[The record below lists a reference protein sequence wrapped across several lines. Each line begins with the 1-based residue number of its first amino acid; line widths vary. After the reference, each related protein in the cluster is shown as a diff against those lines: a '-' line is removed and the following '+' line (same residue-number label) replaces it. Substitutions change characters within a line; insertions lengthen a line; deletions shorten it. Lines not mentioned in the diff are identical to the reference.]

1 MENSQE
7 NNQKD
12 KSYILIV
19 DDQPQNIQLI
29 GTLLRPYYQL
39 SVTDNGHKA
48 ISIAK
53 SKLPDLIL
61 LDVMMPEISGYEVC
75 EELKKDPATKD
86 IPIIFLTAKH
96 ESEDIVKGFKLG
108 AVDYIIKPFNKDEI
122 LVRISTHLRLKASE
136 KMLIQKNEELKM
148 LNSQKDKF
156 FSIIAHDLRGP
167 LSGLVGLSEILCNEL
182 PKLPQEE
189 AMDLLSSIRESADK
203 LSKLL
208 DNLLQWSRVQIGLV
222 KFTPVNVILHT
233 LLEQNIDL
241 LKETANRKEIKIFN
255 HTPKNIRADID
266 VDMFNTIIRNFLTN
280 AIKFSYRKG
289 NITVNT
295 TQNENG
301 EIIVSVKDEGT
312 GISKENIEKLFK
324 INEKVFSPGTEGEP
338 STGLG
343 LLLCRDLAE
352 KMGGSVEVIS
362 EPGKGSTFSVII
374 PGGKTTEV
382 I

>member
-1 MENSQE
+1 MDE
-7 NNQKD
+7 NQKD

-75 EELKKDPATKD
+75 EELKKDPTTKD

-136 KMLIQKNEELKM
+136 KMLIQKNEELKL

-182 PKLPQEE
+182 PKLPQAE
-189 AMDLLSSIRESADK
+189 ALDLMSSIRESADK

-208 DNLLQWSRVQIGLV
+208 ENLLQWSRVQIGLV
-222 KFTPVNVILHT
+222 KINLVNVVLYH

-241 LKETANRKEIKIFN
+241 LKETANRKEIKIVN
-255 HTPKNIRADID
+255 DTPENIRANID

-289 NITVNT
+289 NIFVKT
-295 TQNENG
+295 TQNEEG
-301 EIIVSVKDEGT
+301 DITVSVKDEGT

-324 INEKVFSPGTEGEP
+324 INEKVFSPGTVGEP

-343 LLLCRDLAE
+343 LLLCKDLAE
-352 KMGGSVEVIS
+352 EMGGSIGVIS
-362 EPGKGSTFSVII
+362 EPGKGSIFSVTISDRKSSDI
-374 PGGKTTEV
+374 N
-382 I
+382 

>member
-1 MENSQE
+1 MDST
-7 NNQKD
+7 KD

-39 SVTDNGHKA
+39 SVTDDGYKA

-75 EELKKDPATKD
+75 EELKKDPTTKD

-136 KMLIQKNEELKM
+136 KMLIQKNEELEL
-148 LNSQKDKF
+148 LNNQKDKF

-167 LSGLVGLSEILCNEL
+167 LSGLVGLAEILSNEL
-182 PKLPQEE
+182 TKLPQEE
-189 AMDLLSSIRESADK
+189 ALELISSMRDSADK

-222 KFTPVNVILHT
+222 KFTPVSVDIAA
-233 LLEQNIDL
+233 LLNQNIDL
-241 LKETANRKEIKIFN
+241 LCETANRKEIKITN
-255 HTPKNIRADID
+255 DTPENIRANID
-266 VDMFNTIIRNFLTN
+266 VNMFNTILRNFLTN

-289 NITVNT
+289 TIKVKTELSESGET
-295 TQNENG
+295 T
-301 EIIVSVKDEGT
+301 ISVTDEGT
-312 GISKENIEKLFK
+312 GISKGNIEKLFK
-324 INEKVFSPGTEGEP
+324 INEKVFSSGTEGEP

-343 LLLCRDLAE
+343 LLLCKDLAE
-352 KMGGSVEVIS
+352 KMGGSIRVSS
-362 EPGKGSTFSVII
+362 EPGKGSTFSVTLPI
-374 PGGKTTEV
+374 GQ
-382 I
+382 

>member
-1 MENSQE
+1 MEINT
-7 NNQKD
+7 NN

-39 SVTDNGHKA
+39 SVTDDGYKA

-75 EELKKDPATKD
+75 EELKKDPSTKD

-136 KMLIQKNEELKM
+136 KMLIQKNEELEL

-167 LSGLVGLSEILCNEL
+167 LAGLVGLSEILNNEL
-182 PKLPQEE
+182 TKLPQEE
-189 AMDLLSSIRESADK
+189 ALELISSMRDSADK

-222 KFTPVNVILHT
+222 KYTPVSVNLAA
-233 LLEQNIDL
+233 LLNQNIDL
-241 LKETANRKEIKIFN
+241 LTETANRKEIKITN
-255 HTPKNIRADID
+255 ETSENIRTDID
-266 VDMFNTIIRNFLTN
+266 INMFNTIIRNFLTN
-280 AIKFSYRKG
+280 AIKFSFRKG
-289 NITVNT
+289 TVKIKT
-295 TQNENG
+295 DLKDSG
-301 EIIVSVKDEGT
+301 EITISVTDSGT
-312 GISKENIEKLFK
+312 GISKENIDKLFK
-324 INEKVFSPGTEGEP
+324 INEKVFAQGTEGEP

-343 LLLCRDLAE
+343 LLLCKDLAE
-352 KMGGSVEVIS
+352 KMGGSIEVIS
-362 EPGKGSTFSVII
+362 EPGKGSTFSVSI
-374 PGGKTTEV
+374 PNGKSTEES
-382 I
+382 